1 MACNVLISVEGK
13 TLGKSQ
19 MEFLSREKLW
29 ESWISKRLDLRE
41 EQRVE
46 AERKL
51 KWDRVWVYA
60 LVISI
65 KTETENR
72 LWNTFYAKQ
81 NTTFVHSPEARLSP
95 SGPLHQGGMLPLP
108 ANPSLQAGSP
118 SQSSNILQSHL
129 KHHIPTVI
137 RIPASERKEKQ
148 SKVISPV
155 FPPLTYICACHLH
168 VLNNEPLQ
176 PRQDSIFP
184 RTLNHESLN
193 AIWI

>member
-29 ESWISKRLDLRE
+29 KSWIFKRLDLRE
-41 EQRVE
+41 GQRVE

-72 LWNTFYAKQ
+72 L
-81 NTTFVHSPEARLSP
+81 
-95 SGPLHQGGMLPLP
+95 
-108 ANPSLQAGSP
+108 
-118 SQSSNILQSHL
+118 
-129 KHHIPTVI
+129 
-137 RIPASERKEKQ
+137 
-148 SKVISPV
+148 
-155 FPPLTYICACHLH
+155 
-168 VLNNEPLQ
+168 
-176 PRQDSIFP
+176 
-184 RTLNHESLN
+184 
-193 AIWI
+193 

>member
-65 KTETENR
+65 KMETENR
-72 LWNTFYAKQ
+72 L
-81 NTTFVHSPEARLSP
+81 
-95 SGPLHQGGMLPLP
+95 
-108 ANPSLQAGSP
+108 
-118 SQSSNILQSHL
+118 
-129 KHHIPTVI
+129 
-137 RIPASERKEKQ
+137 
-148 SKVISPV
+148 
-155 FPPLTYICACHLH
+155 
-168 VLNNEPLQ
+168 
-176 PRQDSIFP
+176 
-184 RTLNHESLN
+184 
-193 AIWI
+193 